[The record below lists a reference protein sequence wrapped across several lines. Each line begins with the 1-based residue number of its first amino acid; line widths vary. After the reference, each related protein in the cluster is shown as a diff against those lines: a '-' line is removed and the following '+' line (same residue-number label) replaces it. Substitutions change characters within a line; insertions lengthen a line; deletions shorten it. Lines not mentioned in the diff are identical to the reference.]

1 MVSLGCT
8 GRVALGIN
16 GLLKVGGL
24 LVLSGLLRV
33 HVGLEAES
41 STKLESFRVALEGCQ
56 SAFAN
61 GKPEKCKLFGKIQIV
76 DSFPDVK
83 VQVVE
88 SFPDI
93 RVQKVSSF
101 ADSAGEWEMV
111 EHFPDYKVQ
120 LVESFPDYK
129 VQYVDSFPG
138 CN

>member
-1 MVSLGCT
+1 M
-8 GRVALGIN
+8 GIN

-24 LVLSGLLRV
+24 FALSGLLRV
-33 HVGLEAES
+33 HVSFEAES
-41 STKLESFRVALEGCQ
+41 PTKLESFRIAVEGCQ
-56 SAFAN
+56 SAFAS
-61 GKPEKCKLFGKIQIV
+61 GTPEKCKLFGKIQFV

-101 ADSAGEWEMV
+101 ADSAGEWEVV
-111 EHFPDYKVQ
+111 EHFPDFKVQ
-120 LVESFPDYK
+120 VVESFPDYK

>member
-1 MVSLGCT
+1 MGCT
-8 GRVALGIN
+8 GRVALGTN

-24 LVLSGLLRV
+24 FVLSGLLRV
-33 HVGLEAES
+33 HVGAEAES
-41 STKLESFRVALEGCQ
+41 VSKQALFRVALEGCQ
-56 SAFAN
+56 SAFAS
-61 GKPEKCKLFGKIQIV
+61 GKPEKCKLFGKIQLV

-93 RVQKVSSF
+93 RVQKVTSF
-101 ADSAGEWEMV
+101 ADSAGEWEIV
-111 EHFPDYKVQ
+111 EHFPDFKVQ